1 MPKKAMKP
9 RLSSPAQP
17 TTRLSASARLAAWTE
32 VVRIRNQ
39 YSPPVQP
46 KVSTKYWVM
55 KGAVAAMAKKGMR
68 TYHRVRAWFHAYGR
82 ACRRGLRRRRRP
94 SAQAQV
100 VALQRGQGR
109 ARPTSPAAAHTGR

>member
-9 RLSSPAQP
+9 RFSRPAQP
-17 TTRLSASARLAAWTE
+17 TTRLSARARLAAWTQ

-68 TYHRVRAWFHAYGR
+68 TYDRVSAWFHPYGP
-82 ACRRGLRRRRRP
+82 ACQSRLKGGGGA
-94 SAQAQV
+94 SSKASV
-100 VALQRGQGR
+100 
-109 ARPTSPAAAHTGR
+109 

>member
-9 RLSSPAQP
+9 RLRSPAQP
-17 TTRLSASARLAAWTE
+17 TTRLRAKARLAAWTE

-55 KGAVAAMAKKGMR
+55 KGAVTAIAKKGTR
-68 TYHRVRAWFHAYGR
+68 TYHLVSAWFHPYGP
-82 ACRRGLRRRRRP
+82 ACQSRLRRGGGA
-94 SAQAQV
+94 SSKASV
-100 VALQRGQGR
+100 FALMPG
-109 ARPTSPAAAHTGR
+109 